1 MTQSIVPA
9 LPAARIQYE
18 RWYQLGLQAVLNA
31 TTSLKQLQA
40 DSATGQISAFPR
52 FTILCVVHH
61 GDDQVAA
68 IKQAALALKVVP
80 IEVDISHDQVA
91 LTFGLNWLQ
100 AGLPVWQP
108 TDARVLHL
116 YDGLLTNLL
125 ETPFQPITA
134 MQVTVS
140 DLATARLQPST
151 QAPARIAVQPSFHNY
166 GVDLA
171 AGGLLS
177 VVVAPALQW
186 QSRPNGLLQARGY
199 AGDEAE
205 ELCSRATDHKIIPFP
220 KGSRACS

>member
-1 MTQSIVPA
+1 MTQAIVPA

-18 RWYQLGLQAVLNA
+18 RWYQLGLQAVLTA
-31 TTSLKQLQA
+31 TTRLKQIQA
-40 DSATGQISAFPR
+40 ASVTSQISAFPR
-52 FTILCVVHH
+52 FTIFCAIQR
-61 GDDQVAA
+61 GDDRVTA

-125 ETPFQPITA
+125 GTPFQPITA
-134 MQVTVS
+134 MQVTVN

-151 QAPARIAVQPSFHNY
+151 QAPARIGVQPNFHNY

-186 QSRPNGLLQARGY
+186 QSRPNGLLQAQGY

-205 ELCSRATDHKIIPFP
+205 ELCGQPNNHKIIPFP